1 MEQITLHR
9 IFKAFKRPEFG
20 RRPEYRDIE
29 KPDAAF
35 FAYDE
40 NGMYYRVNIASG
52 ATCLRIGSNW
62 LPVGGCPFPERL
74 IYARTLALFARNQTF
89 IFRTLVWVAAIW
101 ALQTLIYA
109 TPGNLFGSDLM
120 ENLLTVVVFWLN
132 TCLITLTGLAVIAI
146 ALSSFRSGLT
156 VQMPWY
162 ASDDAPPALGAGSF
176 DVAPDILVAHK
187 SESET
192 PGEFARR
199 LSDAVDESKPGQY
212 VIVAAFRSP
221 IFFVK
226 DGSEQLPIPRNK
238 LPFPLPEYSDVPDA
252 KFLAENFEQYSGYLS
267 AFCEAFKP
275 WAFAEKIKNSGA
287 PISTYI
293 RNSMLFFLLIS
304 APLSGFSQISKQVS
318 DYLGAARYTSEAP
331 NEQVLFKFEKK
342 AVYREGDGVKSF
354 EQLLTSVPGGSFNDN
369 ADLGKLS
376 FVKVGADMIPAVK
389 KRSQMSAGGTLT
401 PIESAPVGEMSDM
414 QKMAN
419 GTALIDS
426 AAFAAGLRHTS
437 ERASFYK
444 SYFWMHYGRSL
455 VDWIMSGLEFLSML
469 IIGVLT
475 ILIVIG
481 LSAKKNGHLGSEIED
496 LQRWASRNAYKINL
510 ALFVVLMSLLISYVF
525 FNEWGFIEGLF
536 CIVFCGTAGY
546 KLINAMS
553 PDGVS
558 RIFSKRENKETGI
571 RKY

>member
-9 IFKAFKRPEFG
+9 IFKAFKRPKFG

-40 NGMYYRVNIASG
+40 NGMYYRVTIASG

-275 WAFAEKIKNSGA
+275 WAFSEKIKNSGA

-389 KRSQMSAGGTLT
+389 KRANMSAGGTLT
-401 PIESAPVGEMSDM
+401 PIESAPAGEMSGI

-437 ERASFYK
+437 ERGSFYK
-444 SYFWMHYGRSL
+444 SYFWINYGKNTI
-455 VDWIMSGLEFLSML
+455 DFL
-469 IIGVLT
+469 LT
-475 ILIVIG
+475 GFWIG
-481 LSAKKNGHLGSEIED
+481 LALIFGPLGFFIVVGYTAKSNGYLGEQGVKI
-496 LQRWASRNAYKINL
+496 QRWASRNAYYINL
-510 ALFVVLMSLLISYVF
+510 VLFAFVLGITICHVF
-525 FNEWGFIEGLF
+525 FNEWYPITAVAAIAFV
-536 CIVFCGTAGY
+536 CIVGAIW
-546 KLINAMS
+546 INS
-553 PDGVS
+553 VNPDGIS
-558 RIFSKRENKETGI
+558 RRQTVNETRDVKR
-571 RKY
+571 Y

>member
-9 IFKAFKRPEFG
+9 IFQAFKRPEFG

-52 ATCLRIGSNW
+52 ATCIRIGSNW

-89 IFRTLVWVAAIW
+89 IFRTLVWVAAVW

-162 ASDDAPPALGAGSF
+162 ASDDTPPALGAGSF
-176 DVAPDILVAHK
+176 DVAPDILVHYT
-187 SESET
+187 SESEK

-199 LSDAVDESKPGQY
+199 ISDAVDESKQGQY
-212 VIVAAFRSP
+212 VLIAPLRSAVFL
-221 IFFVK
+221 IK
-226 DGSEQLPIPRNK
+226 DGANELTIPRNAP
-238 LPFPLPEYSDVPDA
+238 PFPLPEYSDVPDA
-252 KFLAENFEQYSGYLS
+252 KFLAENYEQYSGYVS

-275 WAFAEKIKNSGA
+275 WAFAEKIRNSGA
-287 PISTYI
+287 PVSTFV
-293 RNSMLFFLLIS
+293 RNSLLFFLLIS
-304 APLSGFSQISKQVS
+304 APLSGFSQITKQVS
-318 DYLGAARYTSEAP
+318 EYLGAARYTSEAP

-376 FVKVGADMIPAVK
+376 FVKVGADMVPAVK
-389 KRSQMSAGGTLT
+389 KRAQMSAGGTLT
-401 PIESAPVGEMSDM
+401 PIESAPAGDMSGL

-444 SYFWMHYGRSL
+444 SYFWVNYGKQAMEWML
-455 VDWIMSGLEFLSML
+455 VGFWACF
-469 IIGVLT
+469 
-475 ILIVIG
+475 ILIASPLLFFIVVG
-481 LSAKKNGHLGSEIED
+481 HTAKQNGYLGERGVN
-496 LQRWASRNAYKINL
+496 LQRWASRNAYMINL
-510 ALFVVLMSLLISYVF
+510 ALYAFALAICTAHVF
-525 FNEWGFIEGLF
+525 FNEWN
-536 CIVFCGTAGY
+536 IVSALIALVVTAIVGWWW
-546 KLINAMS
+546 INNVS
-553 PDGVS
+553 PDGIS
-558 RIFSKRENKETGI
+558 RRQTVNETRDVKR
-571 RKY
+571 Y